1 MLSNDCMYEM
11 SIYPTNL
18 RNDTVALV
26 HSIEK
31 EVITDVLNSERR
43 LVPFSVWLKYL
54 WLSWVLQD

>member
-43 LVPFSVWLKYL
+43 LVPFSV
-54 WLSWVLQD
+54 